1 MSYKIINQ
9 KNFGCLNK
17 GRATVLF
24 FHPTCIHCIM
34 MRKEWEKMKESLKR
48 RKRNCN
54 IYEIN
59 GEELQTINTP
69 LKGNV
74 DGFPTIMNIENGTMK
89 ESFMGDRTM
98 EKLIEFAE
106 KNENTSLPI
115 VIKRRKENPE
125 KVREKLEKENNVEE
139 KNTIKHQEK
148 KNPFPQITF
157 EIKLINKLCNG
168 IMIITYI
175 I

>member
-1 MSYKIINQ
+1 MSFKIINQ

-34 MRKEWEKMKESLKR
+34 MRKEWEKMKESLKQ

-59 GEELQTINTP
+59 GEELQTINTS
-69 LKGNV
+69 LKENI

-98 EKLIEFAE
+98 EKLLKFAE
-106 KNENTSLPI
+106 SNENIIIKPMKKKRVKTGKRTGKKRTGKKHNKTSR
-115 VIKRRKENPE
+115 KRKTRSRK
-125 KVREKLEKENNVEE
+125 
-139 KNTIKHQEK
+139 
-148 KNPFPQITF
+148 
-157 EIKLINKLCNG
+157 
-168 IMIITYI
+168 
-175 I
+175 

>member
-1 MSYKIINQ
+1 MLFKNINQ
-9 KNFGCLNK
+9 KNSDCLNK

-59 GEELQTINTP
+59 GDELQSINTP
-69 LKGNV
+69 LKGNI

-98 EKLIEFAE
+98 DKLIEFAE
-106 KNENTSLPI
+106 SNENMTLPSNM
-115 VIKRRKENPE
+115 RRKTG
-125 KVREKLEKENNVEE
+125 KRKGKTG
-139 KNTIKHQEK
+139 KRKGKQRGGKKHNK
-148 KNPFPQITF
+148 TF
-157 EIKLINKLCNG
+157 RCS
-168 IMIITYI
+168 MIF
-175 I
+175 